1 MAQTNPSRGPLLTGR
16 RFIITSRDVAGC
28 CTWYSPL
35 EYLKDRYP
43 SVVDVDHYAPTTF
56 QPGNWFGYII
66 QHVGK
71 RFFLILFSQENRH
84 PADGFA
90 VTTDDRWTLRGESLA
105 GVKDAF
111 KKILPTILSK

>member
-1 MAQTNPSRGPLLTGR
+1 MAQTKPSRGPLLTGR
-16 RFIITSRDVAGC
+16 RFIITSHDVTGR

-43 SVVDVDHYAPTTF
+43 SVVDADFYETTSSA
-56 QPGNWFGYII
+56 GNWSGYLI

-84 PADGFA
+84 PNDGFA
-90 VTTDDRWTLRGESLA
+90 VTTEDRWTLRGESLA
-105 GVKDAF
+105 GIKDAF

>member
-1 MAQTNPSRGPLLTGR
+1 MAQTKPSRGPLLTGR
-16 RFIITSRDVAGC
+16 RFIITSRDTAGRL
-28 CTWYSPL
+28 TWYSPL
-35 EYLKDRYP
+35 TYLKDRYP
-43 SVVDVDHYAPTTF
+43 SVVEVDHYDTTSSA
-56 QPGNWFGYII
+56 GDWSGYLI

-90 VTTDDRWTLRGESLA
+90 VTTDDRWTLSGNSLE

-111 KKILPTILSK
+111 RKILPTILSR